1 MINFRCGK
9 ALVSKWQTY
18 KDAHQRIAQLVTRL
32 EGIWIRSEEQIK
44 ALQDIWEFLPISYQR
59 HQQRILQELYAQ
71 LQTATHDVTGLAR
84 TEQNAQHGF
93 VVKLDTF
100 NWRKRAK
107 YTLHEASLLLV
118 LDGLEA
124 WQRRFDPSWFLIIR
138 IANTGIDTA
147 LSKTAER
154 TSREGASILP
164 IVQRIRRELQKRE
177 VSGSSQSVVRQS
189 SFLVP
194 GMRPIPGSSSV
205 LAKAQAC
212 PNDIIVDTTTYP
224 KNSDFDIVAGHVDNL
239 ARLLSISDPSTLGLL
254 ACVGVIP
261 LPSANDGEPNQFQM
275 LFEIPTGLV
284 NPSSLR
290 SILAKPPGP
299 LDDRF
304 AIARCLARSIMSVH
318 SAAFVHKNIRPETII
333 LFQQTDSP
341 AIIAFPVGFERFRL
355 AAAGT
360 ALAGDARW
368 ERNIYRHPSRQG
380 TALEQYYIM
389 QHDIYSLGV
398 CLLEIGLWIS
408 FVSLSEEN
416 PTPAPQLGITNLL
429 EMKNKREVAIKIK
442 ARLVDLAQDELP
454 TTMGR
459 AYADVVGACLTCLD
473 PGESSVLD
481 RQPATG
487 DDDGVVIGVDYM
499 EQIYGRLES
508 IFI

>member
-1 MINFRCGK
+1 MN
-9 ALVSKWQTY
+9 KWQTY
-18 KDAHQRIAQLVTRL
+18 KDAHQRIAQLVIRL

-44 ALQDIWEFLPISYQR
+44 ALQDIWEFLPTSYQL
-59 HQQRILQELYAQ
+59 HQQRILRELYPK
-71 LQTATHDVTGLAR
+71 LQVAIHDVTRLAE
-84 TEQNAQHGF
+84 TEQNGQHGLVAKF
-93 VVKLDTF
+93 DTF

-107 YTLHEASLLLV
+107 YTLHEASLLFV

-154 TSREGASILP
+154 MSREGASVLP
-164 IVQRIRRELQKRE
+164 VLQRIRRELQKGA

-194 GMRPIPGSSSV
+194 GMRAIPGSSSV
-205 LAKAQAC
+205 LAKAQAY
-212 PNDIIVDTTTYP
+212 PNDIIVDTTAYP
-224 KNSDFDIVAGHVDNL
+224 KNSDFAIVAGHVDNL
-239 ARLLSISDPSTLGLL
+239 ARLLSMSDPSTLGLL

-261 LPSANDGEPNQFQM
+261 LPSVNNGEPNQFQM
-275 LFEIPTGLV
+275 LFKIPIGLV

-290 SILAKPPGP
+290 SILAEPPGP

-304 AIARCLARSIMSVH
+304 TIARCLARSIMSVH
-318 SAAFVHKNIRPETII
+318 TAAFVHKNIRPETVI
-333 LFQQTDSP
+333 LFQQKDSP
-341 AIIAFPVGFERFRL
+341 AIVAFPVGFERFRL

-380 TALEQYYIM
+380 TAPEQYYTM

-416 PTPAPQLGITNLL
+416 PTPAPKLGITNLL
-429 EMKNKREVAIKIK
+429 GIRNKRELAIKIK
-442 ARLVDLAQDELP
+442 ARLVDLARDELP

-459 AYADVVGACLTCLD
+459 TYADVVVACLTCLD
-473 PGESSVLD
+473 PGESSVFD
-481 RQPATG
+481 RQPASE
-487 DDDGVVIGVDYM
+487 DDDGVAIGVDYM
-499 EQIYGRLES
+499 ERIFEHLES
-508 IFI
+508 ISI